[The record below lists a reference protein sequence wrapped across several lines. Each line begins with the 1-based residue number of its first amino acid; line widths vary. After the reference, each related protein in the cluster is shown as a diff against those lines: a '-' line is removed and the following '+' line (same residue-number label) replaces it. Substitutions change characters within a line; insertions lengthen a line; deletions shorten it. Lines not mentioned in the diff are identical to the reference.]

1 MDTSK
6 EKSSSQA
13 CTDNWSVISTKV
25 KIGVI
30 IISLTAII
38 IFSTLVGLVPFANGL
53 ALNVF
58 LGTLILVLALGIK
71 DSIKNKRGG
80 LYLAPFQIQFLR
92 VAVSLGAGQLVA
104 FVLAMIDRLSN
115 ETPLPDEWF
124 VIGSFIFAIPLL
136 LNDGTPIKVPVN
148 HCGVMTF
155 FGRRLNWLFLVEGDY
170 SWYGKKIF
178 FNISQSP
185 IIQPSTDIKNS
196 FTTKGEKEGF
206 PNLNRRTLSIWQDTV
221 GKDPVLKLL
230 SKTSTEVTTRLTIG
244 IRTTDPMKWMLYND
258 PIAEIC
264 NRARASIRELVKNF
278 IDVDVNPSESLIK
291 SLLDGKKVF
300 FAITLRPYE
309 LYREGSV
316 VRDNGGVPISVVVG
330 EDDKGKDIIDETDE
344 DAEVRLLAK
353 LKKANDELLEA
364 ATYKNKDGV
373 IIKDSN
379 DNPKI
384 NTYLLALK
392 ETIGDI
398 AHSTGSE
405 LYMIAMSGTDVS
417 AKVKEATQ
425 QLSAEANERE
435 SEKRTAESVKNIKD
449 ILGGNGDVA
458 LAIAANIAKVAN
470 VRAHAVSS
478 GSKDMGSKV
487 IAAATIIGEKGEG
500 SN

>member
-1 MDTSK
+1 MKTIKK
-6 EKSSSQA
+6 ENSS
-13 CTDNWSVISTKV
+13 NWNVIGTKVVICVISIALV
-25 KIGVI
+25 LI
-30 IISLTAII
+30 IVSG
-38 IFSTLVGLVPFANGL
+38 TLAGLVPFANGL

-58 LGTLILVLALGIK
+58 LGTVILVLILGIK
-71 DSIKNKRGG
+71 DSIKNNRGG

-92 VAVSLGAGQLVA
+92 VAVSLCAGQIIA
-104 FVLAMIDRLSN
+104 FILMIVDRLGN

-124 VIGSFIFAIPLL
+124 AIGSFIFAIPLL
-136 LNDGTPIKVPVN
+136 LNDSTVVKVPVN

-155 FGRRLNWLFLVEGDY
+155 IGRRLNWLFLVEGDY

-178 FNISQSP
+178 FGISQSP
-185 IIQPSTDIKNS
+185 IIQIDTDPKNS
-196 FTTKGEKEGF
+196 FTTKGEKDGF

-244 IRTTDPMKWMLYND
+244 IKTVDPIKWMMFND

-278 IDVDVNPSESLIK
+278 IDVDVNPSESIIK

-309 LYREGSV
+309 LYREGSA
-316 VRDNGGVPISVVVG
+316 VRDNGGIPISVIVG
-330 EDDKGKDIIDETDE
+330 EDDKGNEIAEETE
-344 DAEVRLLAK
+344 EEAEARLLVK
-353 LKKANDELLEA
+353 LKKANIDLLEA
-364 ATYKNKDGV
+364 ATYKEKGGAV
-373 IIKDSN
+373 IRDSTG
-379 DNPKI
+379 NPKI

-435 SEKRTAESVKNIKD
+435 AEKRTAESIKGVQE
-449 ILGGNGDVA
+449 ILGSKSDVA
-458 LAIAANIAKVAN
+458 LAIAANIAKVTN
-470 VRAHAVSS
+470 VKAHAVSS
-478 GSKDMGSKV
+478 GGQDIGSKIV
-487 IAAATIIGEKGEG
+487 TAATIIGEKGEG